1 MKFLEEER
9 LQIVQQYEQLKLDN
23 NKELNDL
30 VALAIEIFDVP
41 MCIISFMD
49 ADEQL
54 IKCKAGINITES
66 SRENSFCKHLINT
79 KRVIII
85 PDTLTDERVLN
96 NTTVTGHLAIR
107 FYAGAPLITISGHHL
122 GSLCVLDKIPRLFSN
137 KQKDMLAILSRQVI
151 SIIELQMGLTLIKAR
166 NSELTLQKKKTAIA
180 DRKLRAFF
188 NSSASCHALINK
200 GLKVLDFNNAMA
212 VFTKRF
218 YHKNIEVGK
227 NITSFITPSYKEEFM
242 THIENAFEGKRI
254 NKEILMGDGKD
265 TGWWNITF
273 KPIRDEKGNIINVAT
288 SATNINDKKQQLVQ
302 IKAQNKLLFEIAY
315 IQSHEYR
322 KPVASILGLMNVI
335 KESNYRSG
343 KKCFILM
350 EKAVKDLD
358 DKIRNVVNLISNYAV
373 NALK

>member
-122 GSLCVLDKIPRLFSN
+122 GSLCVLDKTPRLFSN

-200 GLKVLDFNNAMA
+200 V
-212 VFTKRF
+212 
-218 YHKNIEVGK
+218 
-227 NITSFITPSYKEEFM
+227 
-242 THIENAFEGKRI
+242 
-254 NKEILMGDGKD
+254 
-265 TGWWNITF
+265 
-273 KPIRDEKGNIINVAT
+273 
-288 SATNINDKKQQLVQ
+288 
-302 IKAQNKLLFEIAY
+302 
-315 IQSHEYR
+315 
-322 KPVASILGLMNVI
+322 
-335 KESNYRSG
+335 
-343 KKCFILM
+343 
-350 EKAVKDLD
+350 
-358 DKIRNVVNLISNYAV
+358 
-373 NALK
+373 